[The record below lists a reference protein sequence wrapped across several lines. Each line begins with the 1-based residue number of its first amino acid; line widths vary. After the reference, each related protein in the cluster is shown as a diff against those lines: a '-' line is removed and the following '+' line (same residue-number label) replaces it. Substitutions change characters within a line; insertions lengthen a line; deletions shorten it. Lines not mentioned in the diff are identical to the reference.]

1 MEEIQASCQ
10 GLYKDGKPLHH
21 LDSARSVEF
30 NPKDRGV
37 SSIFVVD
44 ATDFKRMAPRQVQQ
58 IFRERHILVLG
69 VDPEAMKF
77 DLAGLGSMGCL
88 NATRQVQG
96 EDSCF
101 SAHLWMG

>member
-1 MEEIQASCQ
+1 MKEIQASCE

-30 NPKDRGV
+30 NPKDWGD

-44 ATDFKRMAPRQVQQ
+44 AADFKRMAPRQVQD
-58 IFRERHILVLG
+58 IFRDRHILVLG
-69 VDPEAMKF
+69 VDAEVMKF
-77 DLAGLGSMGCL
+77 DLAGLGCL
-88 NATRQVQG
+88 NATHQVQG

>member
-37 SSIFVVD
+37 SSIFIVD
-44 ATDFKRMAPRQVQQ
+44 AADFKQMAPREVQE
-58 IFRERHILVLG
+58 IFRDRHILVLG
-69 VDPEAMKF
+69 VDAEVIRF

-101 SAHLWMG
+101 AAHLCMG